1 MERAA
6 DLYQWLTLGWEIMT
20 RDMSRDMLYRSL
32 ERRRHPLLGQA

>member
-1 MERAA
+1 MERTK
-6 DLYQWLTLGWEIMT
+6 DCYQWRLFGREIMT